1 MSPDKIIAEV
11 WQHRDAYAAEH
22 HHSLEEMVADLMRR
36 QRAHA
41 KRLVDR
47 RSGKR
52 SQSAASSACPDAAP
66 QPAPVVAEGGL
77 P

>member
-1 MSPDKIIAEV
+1 VPPDVIIAEV

-52 SQSAASSACPDAAP
+52 RQQTVASRSH
-66 QPAPVVAEGGL
+66 
-77 P
+77 